1 MVEGPWGH
9 GLFHSLELRSAL
21 ALALALEHA
30 PMGLLMLH
38 DHFTGRLYPSLSY
51 GMTPGQCA
59 TIGLHRPGA
68 GPIGIAFSE
77 CRPVAVTATTALD
90 DDLRSLMQAVR
101 CPRLSVVPLVIDP
114 PRVLGLLVL
123 LYRRRRPSPS
133 APVVLLYASVLAD
146 ALAHPERRARTA

>member
-1 MVEGPWGH
+1 MVEGPWRH
-9 GLFHSLELRSAL
+9 GLFHTLELRSAL

-38 DHFTGRLYPSLSY
+38 DQFTGRLYPALSS
-51 GMTPGQCA
+51 GMTTGQCA
-59 TIGLHRPGA
+59 TIGLHRPGV

-77 CRPVAVTATTALD
+77 CRSVAVTATGALD
-90 DDLRSLMQAVR
+90 DDVRSLMQAVR

-123 LYRRRRPSPS
+123 LYRRRQPSPA
-133 APVVLLYASVLAD
+133 APVLLLYASVLAV
-146 ALAHPERRARTA
+146 ALGQPERRQRSA